1 MTTALQT
8 QVTYLFSSYIHY
20 FSPSVCQLF
29 FLGWSVFPH
38 GWQGRR
44 AAGDTLSQGR
54 QPPPL
59 PCTSLSLTITPRL
72 TRSPRG
78 KLKLRGCFGW
88 RRRCMRVM
96 EVGGGG
102 WVEVEGCGG
111 GVSLRGGRVRW
122 AALTCDSPVFSW
134 RCSRCTWRAGSL
146 LSHTGTAASPAL
158 HSLSRPHSLSPASL
172 FLSLPRSLGQLLW
185 LARSEVQI
193 FKMAEG
199 RNFNVILFVFTWNEC
214 LGSIRG
220 DIICIA
226 MAQLPVFIPAR
237 QRHRLLHRRRR
248 RPTRMCVVSTQTAGG
263 AA

>member
-1 MTTALQT
+1 
-8 QVTYLFSSYIHY
+8 
-20 FSPSVCQLF
+20 
-29 FLGWSVFPH
+29 
-38 GWQGRR
+38 
-44 AAGDTLSQGR
+44 
-54 QPPPL
+54 
-59 PCTSLSLTITPRL
+59 
-72 TRSPRG
+72 
-78 KLKLRGCFGW
+78 
-88 RRRCMRVM
+88 M
-96 EVGGGG
+96 EGVW

-111 GVSLRGGRVRW
+111 GGGSLRGGWARW

-134 RCSRCTWRAGSL
+134 RCSGCTWRAGSL

-158 HSLSRPHSLSPASL
+158 HSLPGLTLSRLPLS
-172 FLSLPRSLGQLLW
+172 FSLPRSLGQLLW

-248 RPTRMCVVSTQTAGG
+248 RPTRICVVSTQTAGG